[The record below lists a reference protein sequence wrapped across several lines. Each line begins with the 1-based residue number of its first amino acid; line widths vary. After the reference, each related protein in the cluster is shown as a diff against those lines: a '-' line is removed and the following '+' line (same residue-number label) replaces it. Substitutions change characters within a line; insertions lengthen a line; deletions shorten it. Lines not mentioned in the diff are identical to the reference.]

1 MYFKRVQPH
10 LKKCFEGIAK
20 LEFTDTLDITHMKSS
35 EGEIVELRD
44 VISTSKARGQVEKW
58 LLELEADMISSL
70 HKVIGESLDAY
81 PKEDRK
87 EWVKRWP
94 GQAVLCVTAKYW
106 TDFIEDAFKKGG
118 TALKEYL
125 DLNIKQIDDIV
136 AMVRGTLS
144 KQNRVTLQA
153 LIVLDVHA
161 KDVLFKLVEN
171 DCSSDLDFQ
180 WLSQLRYYWEV
191 RKFEMADSRG
201 RIFEWVFFFLNCLR
215 ELVFIL

>member
-1 MYFKRVQPH
+1 M
-10 LKKCFEGIAK
+10 KKCFEGIAN

-35 EGEIVELRD
+35 EGEVVELRD

-58 LLELEADMISSL
+58 LLELEGDMIASL
-70 HKVIGESLDAY
+70 HKVIGESLEAY
-81 PKEDRK
+81 PKEDRS

-94 GQAVLCVTAKYW
+94 GQAVLCVTAKFW
-106 TDFIEDAFKKGG
+106 TDFIEAAFKKGG
-118 TALKEYL
+118 SALQEYL

-136 AMVRGTLS
+136 AMVRGKLS

-161 KDVLFKLVEN
+161 KDVLAQLVKN
-171 DCSSDLDFQ
+171 NVNSDLDFQ

-191 RKFEMADSRG
+191 RNFSVRY
-201 RIFEWVFFFLNCLR
+201 FT
-215 ELVFIL
+215 